1 MIIGSAPVLILL
13 PVVVVVARPPRCH
26 LQLIQQS
33 RSIREEEQEFI
44 GEELINLI
52 EVDVWFVLQMKRLD
66 RGSDER
72 SRKEEGKLLVAV
84 KAKLT

>member
-13 PVVVVVARPPRCH
+13 LVVVVVARPLRCH

-33 RSIREEEQEFI
+33 RSIREKNKSL

-52 EVDVWFVLQMKRLD
+52 EVDF
-66 RGSDER
+66 
-72 SRKEEGKLLVAV
+72 
-84 KAKLT
+84 

>member
-1 MIIGSAPVLILL
+1 MIIVSAPVLILL

-52 EVDVWFVLQMKRLD
+52 EVDVWFVLQMKRD
-66 RGSDER
+66 RGSEER
-72 SRKEEGKLLVAV
+72 SRKEEEEGFWLRQKQN
-84 KAKLT
+84 